1 MEQLEPLDID
11 GWIAKPR
18 FQKLHSFWHALGAI
32 GLKSS
37 WDMSY
42 QPYSFT
48 APNISIFIRIYQ
60 AFAEIK
66 SKTFE
71 IFLESFFYLLIQFLS
86 SHAAAL
92 AHPAE

>member
-18 FQKLHSFWHALGAI
+18 FQKLDSFWHALGAI

-60 AFAEIK
+60 VFADIK
-66 SKTFE
+66 SKRFE
-71 IFLESFFYLLIQFLS
+71 IILENSFSLLIQFNSTLFPS
-86 SHAAAL
+86 I
-92 AHPAE
+92 